1 MAQANPGESPA
12 DTQAGTRSHQNMSDN
27 KQTKEPIEKKHLAD
41 DATGRPEPSA
51 NPERAPQHQPGY
63 EAKHEKEAAKDD
75 PNKRHKQG
83 AQADEATARNQAND
97 DLDAQE
103 AQKGQRAEG
112 KRAHTARAKQH
123 VKTAKPKAKVRKH
136 K

>member
-1 MAQANPGESPA
+1 MANQPNPGEQQ
-12 DTQAGTRSHQNMSDN
+12 QA
-27 KQTKEPIEKKHLAD
+27 KPIEEKHLND
-41 DATGRPEPSA
+41 EATGRQEPSA
-51 NPERAPQHQPGY
+51 HPDRPPQHQPGY
-63 EAKHEKEAAKDD
+63 EAKHAKEAAKDD

-83 AQADEATARNQAND
+83 SQADEANARNQAND

-112 KRAHTARAKQH
+112 KRAHTARAKVH
-123 VKTAKPKAKVRKH
+123 AKYAKPKAKVRKH